1 MPVWTREEALE
12 IAIKHLGEEYR
23 DKIKVT
29 DKLPRS
35 RNIHMAHTMGLKQ
48 CWVIHVPYPA
58 STTVGLGRVICVCK
72 KSGNIIF
79 DGMAGE

>member
-12 IAIKHLGEEYR
+12 IAIEHLGEEYR

-29 DKLPRS
+29 DNLPRS
-35 RNIHMAHTMGLKQ
+35 RNIHMAHTKGLKR

-58 STTVGLGRVICVCK
+58 SITVGLGRVICICK
-72 KSGNIIF
+72 KSGKIIF
-79 DGMAGE
+79 DGMADF

>member
-1 MPVWTREEALE
+1 MPVWTREEAVE
-12 IAIKHLGEEYR
+12 IAIRYLGEEYR
-23 DKIKVT
+23 DKIRVT

-35 RNIHMAHTMGLKQ
+35 RNIHMAYTEGLKQ

-58 STTVGLGRVICVCK
+58 STTIGLGRVICICK
-72 KSGNIIF
+72 KSGKIVF

>member
-1 MPVWTREEALE
+1 MPVWTKEEAVE
-12 IAIKHLGEEYR
+12 IAIKYLGEEYR

-35 RNIHMAHTMGLKQ
+35 RNIHMAHIEGLKH

-58 STTVGLGRVICVCK
+58 STTVDLGRVICICK
-72 KSGNIIF
+72 KSGKIIF